1 MAEDSELIIVGIDLG
16 LTYTGVAF
24 YPSGDD
30 TTTVAVISEWPGS
43 TDRIVKKVPTA
54 LYYSAGNRRPK
65 KWGFECP
72 PPGSTEHG
80 MMVKDRFKLYL
91 VEEFFQKT
99 LGGLGDH
106 APGNFEDVQMWFVD
120 FLTALYKEIKKCIS
134 EKLELDDWRAA
145 RVEYLFS
152 VPTTWDNH
160 PEVLEMFKAIA
171 AKAGF
176 GESEE
181 HSVQISLSEAEAAA
195 VYTAASQRNRHLV
208 GVPAKSASLADDL
221 SRLRQGDTVLVCDA
235 GGGTTDVAV
244 LKVSSIKR
252 FVGPEGEEEITE
264 LGQLDCVDDLNRSY
278 SNADAKIRDGRMVFS
293 LEEIRSMF
301 DTQIT
306 EIFKLIDKQ
315 LENLKAGHPSEVV
328 SHFVISGGLGS
339 SQYVQDRI
347 KEHYEYDPHGKKI
360 KILISTH
367 PQLVVCKGL
376 VLDRLLRLKYQISI
390 LPIVYCSASYGIIVN
405 ELYNKRKHDNQR
417 RLEKHENKV
426 DGKWYA
432 VGQIYWLITKGT
444 PISRHEPVNH
454 MFRRITNVNTPELT
468 WKDAVAISKLDP
480 NRLPQNI
487 YEGDAKKLCEITSLL
502 NVRALGP
509 NSEGV
514 RRRRRPVWKTPREY
528 FEIEQKVLVNIGSVD
543 LKFAVQ
549 FQETIIGTQDAI
561 PARLM
566 HMDNHRGREDDF
578 EEGQQVDGVDD
589 SWQHGLFA
597 S

>member
-1 MAEDSELIIVGIDLG
+1 
-16 LTYTGVAF
+16 
-24 YPSGDD
+24 
-30 TTTVAVISEWPGS
+30 
-43 TDRIVKKVPTA
+43 
-54 LYYSAGNRRPK
+54 
-65 KWGFECP
+65 
-72 PPGSTEHG
+72 

-264 LGQLDCVDDLNRSY
+264 LGQLDCVDGRAIGSVQIDEAFKREVKRRLEFTYQDEDGPDPSKTRLVAEEMATAHFQGIKRSFGTPVGTLPEVALLVRDLNRSY

>member
-1 MAEDSELIIVGIDLG
+1 
-16 LTYTGVAF
+16 
-24 YPSGDD
+24 
-30 TTTVAVISEWPGS
+30 
-43 TDRIVKKVPTA
+43 
-54 LYYSAGNRRPK
+54 
-65 KWGFECP
+65 
-72 PPGSTEHG
+72 
-80 MMVKDRFKLYL
+80 
-91 VEEFFQKT
+91 
-99 LGGLGDH
+99 
-106 APGNFEDVQMWFVD
+106 
-120 FLTALYKEIKKCIS
+120 
-134 EKLELDDWRAA
+134 
-145 RVEYLFS
+145 
-152 VPTTWDNH
+152 
-160 PEVLEMFKAIA
+160 
-171 AKAGF
+171 
-176 GESEE
+176 
-181 HSVQISLSEAEAAA
+181 
-195 VYTAASQRNRHLV
+195 
-208 GVPAKSASLADDL
+208 
-221 SRLRQGDTVLVCDA
+221 
-235 GGGTTDVAV
+235 
-244 LKVSSIKR
+244 
-252 FVGPEGEEEITE
+252 
-264 LGQLDCVDDLNRSY
+264 
-278 SNADAKIRDGRMVFS
+278 
-293 LEEIRSMF
+293 MF